1 MVSTHRGILQREKA
15 NYRQLSLVRTLR
27 QAATGLAESVSEVAS
42 SAADVSK
49 PSNKQMTWRMNFLPL
64 NNTCS
69 L

>member
-49 PSNKQMTWRMNFLPL
+49 PSQTDDLEDEFPSPK
-64 NNTCS
+64 
-69 L
+69 

>member
-27 QAATGLAESVSEVAS
+27 QAATGLAESVPEVAS

-49 PSNKQMTWRMNFLPL
+49 PSQADDLEDEFPSPK
-64 NNTCS
+64 
-69 L
+69 